1 MPYPA
6 LFVTVSGHF
15 NDKGQFIMES
25 VHHPLHEKHGA
36 KLGHQDKTADAKA
49 TFLKT
54 TRAYCDAIE
63 RGQIEM
69 PEHIVEIP
77 AGNGKY
83 FRAFLI
89 DENPPAAKA

>member
-1 MPYPA
+1 MPYPQ
-6 LFVTVSGHF
+6 LFVAVTGHF
-15 NDKGQFIMES
+15 NNGVFIMES
-25 VHHPLHEKHGA
+25 RHRPLHEKHGA
-36 KLGHQDKTADAKA
+36 KMGKQDKTADAKA

-54 TRAYCDAIE
+54 TRDYCDKIE
-63 RGQIEM
+63 SGQIDM

-89 DENPPAAKA
+89 DENPSAAQA